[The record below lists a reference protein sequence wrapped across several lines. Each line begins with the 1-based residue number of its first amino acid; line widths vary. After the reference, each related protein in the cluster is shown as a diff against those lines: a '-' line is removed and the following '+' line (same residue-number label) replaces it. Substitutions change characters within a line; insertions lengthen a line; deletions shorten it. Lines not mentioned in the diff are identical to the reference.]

1 MPTLGEAILAATVTM
16 LATGLGGLPFVFVR
30 RFPEELARL
39 GWAVA
44 GGMMLSASV
53 FNLIIPGVEEGGIT
67 PVAIGLLAGTLLFG
81 WATNYLGTDHE
92 HSKGG
97 IPIPRPTTAGAAR
110 VVLIVG
116 TMFIHSF
123 PEGLAIGVAYGS
135 GEATLGL
142 LVAAAITVHNIPE
155 GIAVS
160 LPLRAEGVS
169 GWKCVG
175 WSIFSSLPQPLATI
189 PAYLAVRTFRSFLPF
204 AFGLAAGAMFFLVIS
219 EMIPESRASEGQRLS
234 SALATMVGFLALM
247 VLQNVLA
254 GF

>member
-1 MPTLGEAILAATVTM
+1 MPTLGEAVLAATVTM
-16 LATGLGGLPFVFVR
+16 LATGIGGLPFVFVR
-30 RFPEELARL
+30 KIPDEIARL

-53 FNLIIPGVEEGGIT
+53 FNLIIPGVDEGGIT
-67 PVAIGLLAGTLLFG
+67 PVAVGLLAGTLIFG
-81 WATNYLGTDHE
+81 WSTNFLGGHDHND
-92 HSKGG
+92 GG

-123 PEGLAIGVAYGS
+123 PEGLAVGVAYGS
-135 GEATLGL
+135 GEVNLGL
-142 LVAAAITVHNIPE
+142 LVAAAISVHNIPE
-155 GIAVS
+155 GLAVS

-175 WSIFSSLPQPLATI
+175 WAIFSSLPQPIAAI
-189 PAYLAVRTFRSFLPF
+189 PAYLAVQAFRPVLPF

-234 SALATMVGFLALM
+234 SATATMVGFLALM

-254 GF
+254 AV